1 MSSKSGPSATT
12 TGNYSSSNQG
22 QPVALEN
29 YLASPPT
36 VTEALAFP
44 STTGDSSS
52 VKGKAGDMKN
62 SIDKWQS
69 TWDSMKDPKE

>member
-1 MSSKSGPSATT
+1 MSSKSGPSAATT
-12 TGNYSSSNQG
+12 SNSSRNHI

-44 STTGDSSS
+44 STTGDTASRMEN
-52 VKGKAGDMKN
+52 KTEGMKE
-62 SIDKWQS
+62 SLDKWQS
-69 TWDSMKDPKE
+69 TWDSLKEPKK